1 MDGLLIIDKQPGLTS
16 HDVVAKTRKI
26 LSERRIGHTGTLDP
40 FATGVLVLLLGRATR
55 LAQFLSGTDKEYEA
69 VIRFG
74 FSTDTGDY
82 TGNRL
87 NDSESRKPS
96 RWTEAELEEAMQS
109 LTGDILQVPPMFSAK
124 KVQGKR
130 LYELARRGEE
140 VERKAVN
147 VCIHEFEPIRPDNQL
162 LKNNLDGTVD
172 LKVRVVCSSGTYIRT
187 LAEDLGKRL
196 NTGAHL
202 AELRRTRVG
211 SFSLDNAATLADL
224 KTLVVEESIGTI
236 LVPLNMAL
244 PELPF
249 LHLSHDDAR
258 KVRNGMEVEAATTNW
273 TDGAKVKLCD
283 ESGHL
288 IAVGDYDAS
297 KQQVHPRVV
306 ITQEN

>member
-1 MDGLLIIDKQPGLTS
+1 MDGLLIIDKEPGLTS
-16 HDVVAKTRKI
+16 HDVVAKARKI
-26 LSERRIGHTGTLDP
+26 LNERRIGHTGTLDP
-40 FATGVLVLLLGRATR
+40 FATGVLVILLGRATR

-82 TGNRL
+82 AGNRL
-87 NDSESRKPS
+87 NDNENRQPGRWSES
-96 RWTEAELEEAMQS
+96 EIEEAMRR

-130 LYELARRGEE
+130 LYELARRGEV

-196 NTGAHL
+196 NIGAHL

-224 KTLVVEESIGTI
+224 KTRLAEGGLGTI
-236 LVPLNMAL
+236 LVPLNLAL

-249 LHLSHDDAR
+249 LHLTPDDAR
-258 KVRNGMEVEAATTNW
+258 KVRNGMEVGAATTNW

-288 IAVGDYDAS
+288 IAIGDYNAS